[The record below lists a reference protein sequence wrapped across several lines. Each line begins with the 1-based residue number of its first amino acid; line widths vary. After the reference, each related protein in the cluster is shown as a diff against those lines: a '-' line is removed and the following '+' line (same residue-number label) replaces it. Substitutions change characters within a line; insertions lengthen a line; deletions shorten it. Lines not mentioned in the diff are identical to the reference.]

1 MQISPGNRTALIV
14 WIVAA
19 TAGSVGVW
27 YLSSYLEGLAALAE
41 TDPSAALSQFRS
53 RALPALVAI
62 VAIAVVAGAT
72 LMRQGLQLANQ
83 RTEDLPEIYRGRGS
97 ASARTVGM
105 VLAGAG
111 FIVAAVPLALLSMV
125 LWFLRGR

>member
-1 MQISPGNRTALIV
+1 LSISPLSRTALIV
-14 WIVAA
+14 WIVATA
-19 TAGSVGVW
+19 AGSVGVW
-27 YLSSYLEGLAALAE
+27 YLSSYLEDLATLAE
-41 TDPSAALSQFRS
+41 TNPSAALSQFRS

-72 LMRQGLQLANQ
+72 LMRQGLQIANQ
-83 RTEDLPEIYRGRGS
+83 PAEDLPEIYRGRRN

-105 VLAGAG
+105 VLASAG
-111 FIVAAVPLALLSMV
+111 FIVAAVPLALLSVV